1 MKVKILLPPLIIVIC
16 IGLMVW
22 LVYPAYTNGIDG
34 WKERRDQL
42 NTQKSNLADA
52 QQKAENVSK
61 MVAQLEGDKASKD
74 TIATFVPDQLR
85 EEEIMDNLNFI
96 ASNEGLSVVKLSI
109 APESV
114 IKQESNLVDASGN
127 TVTDPANASANP
139 SEENA
144 NIKSKNYD
152 VSLSVIGNYDRI
164 KNVLDKIYKLKRYNS
179 IKTLEISESKAQGSE
194 KNTAPTDNLEAEM
207 VLTFSYLKKFN
218 QAVNM
223 NNSVFSQSNFDMKI
237 AQDIRDKKSVDVLK
251 MNIDQAGRNN
261 PFVP

>member
-109 APESV
+109 TPESV
-114 IKQESNLVDASGN
+114 IKQELNLVDASGN
-127 TVTDPANASANP
+127 SVTDHANSSDN
-139 SEENA
+139 SGENT

-152 VSLSVIGNYDRI
+152 VALTVVGNYDKI
-164 KNVLDKIYKLKRYNS
+164 KNTLDKIYRLKRYNS
-179 IKTLEISESKAQGSE
+179 VKTLDISESKAQGSE

-223 NNSVFSQSNFDMKI
+223 NNSVFSQPNFDMKI